1 MKQGPLIAFV
11 VLCAGMGVVPY
22 FVSEKA
28 WATGV
33 GDIVIVVAGIIT
45 VGLIWWETRI
55 RSR

>member
-1 MKQGPLIAFV
+1 MIVFV
-11 VLCAGMGVVPY
+11 VLCAGMWVVPY

-33 GDIVIVVAGIIT
+33 GDIVIVVAGLIT
-45 VGLIWWETRI
+45 VGLIRWEMRI